1 MDHIPFV
8 VHEADMTRMERTNRR
23 VWILCIILVVLLFG
37 TNAGWLYY
45 ESQFEIVETSSQ
57 EVQQEIDTGEG
68 DATVIGIG
76 DINHGESE
84 ANSTDNNNE
93 E

>member
-1 MDHIPFV
+1 MDNIPFV

-23 VWILCIILVVLLFG
+23 VWILCIILVILLFG

-57 EVQQEIDTGEG
+57 EVQQEIDTGDG
-68 DATVIGIG
+68 DATVVGIG
-76 DINHGESE
+76 DINNGESKTD
-84 ANSTDNNNE
+84 STDNNNE